1 MGQLAIPPAAKVYAD
16 TSVFIYTVE
25 ANSTYYNLLQP
36 LWARFQGRTIELVT
50 SELSLMETLVV
61 PLRDS
66 NVDLVNTYDQLLLS
80 PPLRLLPISQL
91 ILRDAANVR
100 ATTRLKTPDAIHAAT
115 ALREGCTLFLTND
128 AQFRTIAN
136 LPVTVLQEVL
146 TA

>member
-1 MGQLAIPPAAKVYAD
+1 
-16 TSVFIYTVE
+16 
-25 ANSTYYNLLQP
+25 
-36 LWARFQGRTIELVT
+36 
-50 SELSLMETLVV
+50 
-61 PLRDS
+61 
-66 NVDLVNTYDQLLLS
+66 
-80 PPLRLLPISQL
+80 
-91 ILRDAANVR
+91 VR

>member
-25 ANSTYYNLLQP
+25 ANSIYYNLLQP

-66 NVDLVNTYDQLLLS
+66 NVDLVNTYDQVLLS

-128 AQFRTIAN
+128 AQFRTISN